1 MLYLALFLEDD
12 VYMFSYFRI
21 TKSTKLYIDLLHKDD
36 FCNVFFCVF
45 LFRKMMSTK
54 LLVLLLPLVSA
65 QQGHHNSLLS
75 ALFPPHLS
83 HVSDLCSHHPPSLFS
98 FLLII
103 CSLCLL
109 LYLLPSASCSLYC
122 YLSSDI
128 LSLIDGL
135 G

>member
-1 MLYLALFLEDD
+1 
-12 VYMFSYFRI
+12 
-21 TKSTKLYIDLLHKDD
+21 
-36 FCNVFFCVF
+36 
-45 LFRKMMSTK
+45 MSTK

-109 LYLLPSASCSLYC
+109 LSLLPSASCSLYC
-122 YLSSDI
+122 YLSDI

-135 G
+135 RWVCYLQTLEIGTLETLFIIHRAKLLLPISLHPMHQQGSPCCGSLK